1 MGHFAAAIAVY
12 LNHRFVFHGRLGKLP
27 ILRRLRKLHSLHH
40 VHAYDEER
48 NDFFEPLWVRSLFFV
63 VITSIGYLINWGFS
77 FGVLSYG
84 LFYYYKHKEIHNTD
98 FTSAFSVHHAYHH
111 KKNPFTNFSG
121 IYPFIDK
128 IFGTMA
134 KQPK

>member
-1 MGHFAAAIAVY
+1 LLIFIGHFVAAIAVY

-27 ILRRLRKLHSLHH
+27 VLRRLKRLHSLHH

-48 NDFFEPLWVRSLFFV
+48 NDFFEPLWVRSLFFI
-63 VITSIGYLINWGFS
+63 VIASIGYLINWGFS
-77 FGVLSYG
+77 FGVLS
-84 LFYYYKHKEIHNTD
+84 I
-98 FTSAFSVHHAYHH
+98 HHAYHH